1 MRLVWILVLL
11 TISFVLPFI
20 IWGSEFENAF
30 STDGEWLRKWGNWA
44 WLIAILLLMSD
55 LILPIPGTAVMVTL
69 GLIYGPIVGGIVG
82 SIGSILSGVVA
93 YLLCLK
99 FGREIAI
106 KIAGDKAIQQGE
118 NIFER
123 TGAWLVVLSRWL
135 PVMPEVIACMAGLSR
150 MPSRLFI
157 AALATGSIPLAFI
170 FSIIGASS
178 KENPKLTIIL
188 SILAPAVLWLFV
200 RPVFIKKSGRR

>member
-1 MRLVWILVLL
+1 MRLAWILIVL
-11 TISFVLPFI
+11 TISFVIPFI
-20 IWGSEFENAF
+20 IWGSEFENTF

-157 AALATGSIPLAFI
+157 ASLATGSIPLAFI

-200 RPVFIKKSGRR
+200 RPIFIKKSGRR

>member
-1 MRLVWILVLL
+1 MRLAWILVLL

-55 LILPIPGTAVMVTL
+55 IILPIPGTAVMVTL
-69 GLIYGPIVGGIVG
+69 GLVYGPILGGVVG

-93 YLLCLK
+93 YLLCRK
-99 FGREIAI
+99 FGRKIAI

-150 MPSRLFI
+150 MSSRLFI

>member
-1 MRLVWILVLL
+1 MRLAWILIVL
-11 TISFVLPFI
+11 TISFVIPFI

-99 FGREIAI
+99 FGRKIAI

-188 SILAPAVLWLFV
+188 SILAPAVLWLLV
-200 RPVFIKKSGRR
+200 RPIFIKKSGRR